1 MLKVTNLKLLIFR
14 TATTTNK
21 SDCNT
26 NRLFKKSLTHNII
39 ENIVR
44 EGIDMNFKKIGKKIA
59 DKRSLLG
66 ITQEELAEK
75 VNSSANYISNIE
87 TGIKSG
93 SLIFYIKVAN
103 ELKLSLDFLFSE
115 ELPNLDTNTA
125 TNNEII
131 EMIDMLS
138 KDEKQ
143 MANIFI
149 KNIVKG
155 LIELRN
161 ENK

>member
-1 MLKVTNLKLLIFR
+1 
-14 TATTTNK
+14 
-21 SDCNT
+21 
-26 NRLFKKSLTHNII
+26 
-39 ENIVR
+39 
-44 EGIDMNFKKIGKKIA
+44 MNFKKIGKKIA

-125 TNNEII
+125 TNNE
-131 EMIDMLS
+131 MIDMLS